1 MNNICNNK
9 KHTQKV
15 YYIILQDNEKE
26 LFAAYVNLLPLK
38 WNVHFTPQA
47 LTCDLYRNIDKYDVY
62 QMGIDFMSDL
72 DCMANKYGDSLP
84 RVLNDTF
91 NYQSKLND
99 GINIGADTKH
109 GTKAPAKVRKY
120 FTARAV
126 QRALEYVSLDYITFG
141 LDVPIWAREMLM
153 NDQ

>member
-1 MNNICNNK
+1 MR
-9 KHTQKV
+9 
-15 YYIILQDNEKE
+15 YITAILQDNEKE

-47 LTCDLYRNIDKYDVY
+47 LPTIYIEISKYWYKYDVY
-62 QMGIDFMSDL
+62 QKMCMNFMSDL
-72 DCMANKYGDSLP
+72 DCMANKYGGSLP
-84 RVLNDTF
+84 RVLNDTC
-91 NYQSKLND
+91 NYQSKWKD

-126 QRALEYVSLDYITFG
+126 QRALEYLSLDYITFG
-141 LDVPIWAREMLM
+141 LDVPIWAKEEMLM
-153 NDQ
+153 NDQWC